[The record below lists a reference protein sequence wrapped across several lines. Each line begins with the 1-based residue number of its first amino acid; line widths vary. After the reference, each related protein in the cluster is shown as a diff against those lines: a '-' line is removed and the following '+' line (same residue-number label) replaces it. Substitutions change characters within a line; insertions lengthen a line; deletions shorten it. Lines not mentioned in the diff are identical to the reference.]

1 METQGLDRVV
11 IAVKDLDKAAK
22 RYSEVLG
29 ASFWDAGPQEEQG
42 VRAMVSWDGQV
53 ELISPISPQ
62 SAAAKFLERKG
73 EGVIGVAWKVKDIAE
88 AGDQATKKG
97 FRIVDRFDF
106 PAAPGFKLFKEILL
120 HPKDTNEVTVILV
133 QSERE

>member
-1 METQGLDRVV
+1 
-11 IAVKDLDKAAK
+11 
-22 RYSEVLG
+22 
-29 ASFWDAGPQEEQG
+29 
-42 VRAMVSWDGQV
+42 MVSWDGQV

-73 EGVIGVAWKVKDIAE
+73 EGVIGIAWKVKDITE
-88 AGDQATKKG
+88 AGDHAAEKG

>member
-11 IAVKDLDKAAK
+11 MVVKDLDKAANQ
-22 RYSEVLG
+22 YSEVLG
-29 ASFWDAGPQEEQG
+29 VTFWDAGVQEDQG

-53 ELISPISPQ
+53 ELISPVSAQ

-73 EGVIGVAWKVKDIAE
+73 EGVIGVAWKVKDIDEASAE
-88 AGDQATKKG
+88 VANKG
-97 FRIVDRFDF
+97 FRIMEKFDF

-120 HPKDTNEVTVILV
+120 HPRDTNEVTVILV

>member
-22 RYSEVLG
+22 QYSEVLG
-29 ASFWDAGPQEEQG
+29 VTFWDAGPQEEQG
-42 VRAMVSWDGQV
+42 VRAMVSWEGQV

-62 SAAAKFLERKG
+62 SAAAKFLDKKG
-73 EGVIGVAWKVKDIAE
+73 EGVIGVAWKVKDIVE
-88 AGDQATKKG
+88 AGDQMTAKG

-120 HPKDTNEVTVILV
+120 HPKDTNEVTIILV